1 MLVLTRKK
9 GEIVVLPTLGIK
21 VTVLEVRGDKVR
33 LGFEAPRDVP
43 IHREEIHEKICR
55 AVGLPSEGS

>member
-1 MLVLTRKK
+1 
-9 GEIVVLPTLGIK
+9 VLPTLGIK